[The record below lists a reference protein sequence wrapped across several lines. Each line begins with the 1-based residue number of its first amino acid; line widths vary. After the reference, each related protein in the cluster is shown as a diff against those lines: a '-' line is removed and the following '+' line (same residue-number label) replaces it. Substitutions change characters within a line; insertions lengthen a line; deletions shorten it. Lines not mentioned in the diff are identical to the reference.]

1 MRHQNRLTNIV
12 LMGIAIVLSGC
23 VTDLLPEPAPAPK
36 VYRLTSSAVQ
46 VDPIKQAYLLR
57 VDRPAVSKSLQGQ
70 NIIVS
75 TSGQRLAVIEEAKWA
90 EPLPAMIQTSLL
102 DAIGSRKNIVGVLP
116 TSGAKTDYRIHLTI
130 RHFEADFDR
139 GDEQAPLTI
148 VDYTATLSNAKSRK
162 LLGSKNFK
170 TTQRA
175 TDFNVAQIVDAQEEA
190 NSRVMIEVTDWII
203 NVLNNSSS

>member
-1 MRHQNRLTNIV
+1 
-12 LMGIAIVLSGC
+12 
-23 VTDLLPEPAPAPK
+23 
-36 VYRLTSSAVQ
+36 
-46 VDPIKQAYLLR
+46 
-57 VDRPAVSKSLQGQ
+57 
-70 NIIVS
+70 
-75 TSGQRLAVIEEAKWA
+75 
-90 EPLPAMIQTSLL
+90 MIQTSLL